1 VTWARF
7 RELMISLG
15 EEPVLESRPLKSRYN
30 AWDMHAQRGMGKTSA
45 LLGGLD
51 FNEFGSEL
59 AFNFQARRR
68 ERVG

>member
-15 EEPVLESRPLKSRYN
+15 EEPVLDSRPLQSRYD
-30 AWDMHAQRGMGKTSA
+30 ARDIYAQRRMGMWSA
-45 LLGGLD
+45 LVGGLD

-59 AFNFQARRR
+59 AVKVQAKRR